1 MTERRR
7 TPLLLAPLLALLVPG
22 AAVGAY
28 VVLGSSG
35 HSTHDRPVSGTG
47 TSAVAYKGSASKPT
61 GAGTPASDNG
71 KGPDKDFEVRLGSF
85 SPLYPGAST
94 PIRLTVTNPQSF
106 EIEVDNVAVSAT
118 GSGACSSS
126 YLITGSYPQ
135 TAHVIVPAKQ
145 GTAAITVPFGMR
157 SSAPNAC
164 QGKPFVVTVTATAVK
179 K

>member
-7 TPLLLAPLLALLVPG
+7 APVLLAPLLALLVP
-22 AAVGAY
+22 AAAAGAY
-28 VVLGSSG
+28 VVFGSSG
-35 HSTHDRPVSGTG
+35 HATHDLRVSGTG
-47 TSAVAYKGSASKPT
+47 TSAVVYKGSASKPT
-61 GAGTPASDNG
+61 AAGTPPSDNG

-94 PIRLTVTNPQSF
+94 PIRLTVMNPHSF

-118 GSGACSSS
+118 SSGGCSSA
-126 YLITGSYPQ
+126 YLVTGSYPQ
-135 TAHVIVPAKQ
+135 SAHVMVPAKQ
-145 GTAAITVPFGMR
+145 GTATITVPFGMR
-157 SSAPNAC
+157 PSAPNAC